1 MSDNNK
7 SSPVVKYLK
16 RATEIGQEEF
26 QLPGTVKFKI
36 VPVSVQLIQDIEAM
50 IKEPSPPMW
59 ENPEKG
65 GRPEANPSDPAYLA
79 ALTEVRR
86 QRNSAAM
93 DAMIMM
99 GIDLIDGMPEDDA
112 WLDRLRN
119 LERRGLLSL
128 DGYDLDDPID
138 REFLYKRLVISNG
151 EVFELISRASGVT
164 EEAIAEA
171 EASFPG
177 N

>member
-1 MSDNNK
+1 MSGNN

-16 RATEIGQEEF
+16 KATEIGNEVF
-26 QLPGTVKFKI
+26 QLPGTVKFRI
-36 VPVSVQLIQDIEAM
+36 VPVSVQLIQDIESM
-50 IKEPSPPMW
+50 IKEPNPPMW
-59 ENPEKG
+59 ENPAKD
-65 GRPEANPSDPAYLA
+65 GRPEANPSDPDYLLA
-79 ALTEVRR
+79 VTEVRR

-99 GIDLIDGMPEDDA
+99 GIELVDGMPKDDA
-112 WLDRLRN
+112 WLDRLKN
-119 LERRGLLSL
+119 LEHRGLLSL
-128 DGYDLDDPID
+128 EGYDLENPID
-138 REFLYKRLVISNG
+138 REFLYKRLVIANG